1 MMKKFAI
8 HLFLTAILLVSPG
21 CWSKNELTERG
32 FVMGVALDQGK
43 DGKIEMLT
51 QIYRPT
57 PAEGAKG
64 TSAGPASTNILTRDD
79 SINEAIRD
87 IPVHLGRKAQWS
99 HMRVIIVGEKL
110 AQSVNIAKLLD
121 LFYRDHEPRS
131 TVSLMIAKGSASKML
146 EKKSLI
152 EQTTAQQLL
161 RAEESTY
168 NNTSKTI
175 DTSLLDLVKQLKS
188 AHSDAVV
195 SYVYED
201 KQTKDLFSAAGLA
214 LLKDGKM
221 TGILPPSKVKG
232 LIMLRNKFRSGI
244 FEIPCEGR
252 KNEMET
258 IEILSLNTKVKPKL
272 SGNRISV
279 SVTVQGEASTGELK
293 CSAIDKQPDEA
304 AFVHKMEEEMKNQIR
319 STIRFLQVN
328 KIDVIGVGNHIYR
341 IHPQT
346 WDGLKETWDKQFAK
360 IPFDIRVELKLITNG
375 TSTGKSVF

>member
-1 MMKKFAI
+1 MKKSALL
-8 HLFLTAILLVSPG
+8 LFLTAILLISPG

-32 FVMGVALDQGK
+32 FVMGVAMDQGK

-57 PAEGAKG
+57 SAEGAKG
-64 TSAGPASTNILTRDD
+64 AATGPTTINIMTRDE

-87 IPVHLGRKAQWS
+87 IPIHLGRKAQWS
-99 HMRVIIVGEKL
+99 HMRVIIIGEKL
-110 AQSVNIAKLLD
+110 AQSVNVAKLLD

-161 RAEESTY
+161 RAEESAS
-168 NNTSKTI
+168 NNTAKTI
-175 DTSLLDLVKQLKS
+175 YTTLLDLLKQLKS

-201 KQTKDLFSAAGLA
+201 KQSKDMFSAAGLA

-221 TGILPPSKVKG
+221 TGILPPGKVKG
-232 LIMLRNKFRSGI
+232 LIMLRNKFKSGI

-258 IEILSLNTKVKPKL
+258 IEILSLHTQVKPKL
-272 SGNRISV
+272 SGDRISV

-293 CSAIDKQPDEA
+293 CSAIDKQTNET
-304 AFVHKMEEEMKNQIR
+304 AFVHKMEEEMKKQIR
-319 STIRFLQVN
+319 STIRFLQTN
-328 KIDVIGVGNHIYR
+328 KMDVIGVGNHIYR
-341 IHPQT
+341 IHPKT
-346 WDGLKETWDKQFAK
+346 WDGLKETWDLQFAK
-360 IPFDIRVELKLITNG
+360 IPFDIQVELKLITNG
-375 TSTGKSVF
+375 TSTGKTVF